1 MADQKLHIF
10 SHRPSRR
17 KTFESFTTLFFR
29 LATYCV
35 IAAAGYIFLDIAV
48 NGSKAVFTSKA
59 PFINVSF
66 LTEKPQTLHVF
77 EPKEPYD
84 ALQANGRKI
93 LSLNTKINGLG
104 SKEVEQKQAYLD
116 EIAAIEAENKELDV
130 ARKADRLMYS
140 DNEYRALENPPN
152 KENYAYATYAYS
164 GGGIGPAII
173 GTCLLV
179 AGSIAIALSLGVLCA
194 IYLSEY
200 SRPGKTLQIIRL
212 SILNLSGVPSI
223 VFGLFGFGMF
233 VLFFDWGV
241 SMIAGWFTLAIMA
254 LPVIIAAS
262 EESMRAIPKGFREG
276 SLALGASKWT
286 SIRTNVL
293 PYAMPGILTSSIMGI
308 ARVAGE
314 TAPIMFTAAFA
325 LRDQLPWE
333 GLKEPT
339 DFVFQGVMALPY
351 HIYVVSSKIPQNE
364 YTKNMQYG
372 AAFVFLFIVGFFA
385 LSSILLRIQVRK
397 KYKW

>member
-1 MADQKLHIF
+1 MPNRKLHIF
-10 SHRPSRR
+10 SNRPSRR
-17 KTFESFTTLFFR
+17 KSVESAITLFFR
-29 LATYCV
+29 IATYSV
-35 IAAAGYIFLDIAV
+35 ILAAGYIFVDIIAH
-48 NGSKAVFTSKA
+48 GSKAVFTTQA
-59 PFINVSF
+59 PFVNMAF

-77 EPKEPYD
+77 EPKEPYE
-84 ALQANGRKI
+84 AIQSNNRRI
-93 LSLNTKINGLG
+93 LSLKSKIASLG
-104 SKEVEQKQAYLD
+104 KNSTDSLKNFEE
-116 EIAAIEAENKELDV
+116 EIGALESANAELDV

-140 DNEYRALENPPN
+140 DNDYRALPETPE
-152 KENYAYATYAYS
+152 KSAYVYATYAYS

-173 GTCLLV
+173 GTSLLV
-179 AGSIAIALSLGVLCA
+179 VGSIAIALTLGVLCA

-200 SRPGKTLQIIRL
+200 SKPGRLLQIIRL

-233 VLFFDWGV
+233 VLFLDWGV

-254 LPVIIAAS
+254 LPVIISAS
-262 EESMRAIPKGFREG
+262 EESMRAIPKGSREG
-276 SLALGASKWT
+276 SLALGATKWT
-286 SIRTNVL
+286 AIRTNVL

-333 GLKEPT
+333 GLEKPT
-339 DFVFQGVMALPY
+339 DFIFQGVMALPY

-364 YTKNMQYG
+364 YTRNMQYG
-372 AAFVFLFIVGFFA
+372 AAFVFLFIVGFLA
-385 LSSILLRIQVRK
+385 LSSILLRVQVRR